1 VTKADQKRLDII
13 HRLPCMACV
22 QIGANITPVEA
33 NHIVDKGYRRLSGG
47 HQATIPLCEWH
58 HRAAFR
64 LGMTAKEMT
73 NIFGPSLA
81 RSKRAFVKRFGNER
95 ELLANIDKVING

>member
-1 VTKADQKRLDII
+1 MTKADQKRLDII
-13 HRLPCMACV
+13 HRLPCLACV

-33 NHIVDKGYRRLSGG
+33 HHIVDKGYRRLSGG

-58 HRAAFR
+58 HRGAFR
-64 LGMTAKEMT
+64 LGMTATEMT

-81 RSKRAFVKRFGNER
+81 RSKRAFISKFGTER
-95 ELLANIDKVING
+95 DLLARTNAVIK